1 MVSLVA
7 SIGGA
12 LIGAKS
18 SKDASK
24 AATQGQENAQ
34 VANTQMANQARGDVS
49 RLFGDASNVRGE
61 TFGNT
66 MNFLNQSIGSQIS
79 PFQQGNMA
87 AQNQVARGLPQI
99 QNAIMG
105 NPVDLSGFQAM
116 QIGQPSDYALD
127 LSAFQKK
134 APETPVNSGG
144 FDLATIQDALKNL
157 NIGIGGNSSPR
168 PQPTNGRY
176 GSYDTFN
183 RQMVSK

>member
-24 AATQGQENAQ
+24 AATQGQANAQ

-49 RLFGDASNVRGE
+49 RLFGDASKVRGE

-66 MNFLNQSIGSQIS
+66 MDFLNQGIGSQIT

-116 QIGQPSDYALD
+116 QIGQPSDYSLD
-127 LSAFQKK
+127 LSAFRKK
-134 APETPVNSGG
+134 PTPANSSG
-144 FDLATIQDALKNL
+144 FDLASIQDALKNL
-157 NIGIGGNSSPR
+157 NIGIGGNSSPVGA
-168 PQPTNGRY
+168 THGRY

-183 RQMVSK
+183 RQMVGK